1 MSVENRGFCEIVRGN
16 SHSLINAA
24 FFADTGRNCISLE
37 AVMLGYLRGTP
48 CQNCRKRICLSEV
61 GEPCPHCGFDALTGK
76 IVEPEAREIEV
87 ETREIEGTKCVNCPE
102 VIPSFLDIC
111 PSCGWEKRQAA

>member
-1 MSVENRGFCEIVRGN
+1 MF
-16 SHSLINAA
+16 
-24 FFADTGRNCISLE
+24 
-37 AVMLGYLRGTP
+37 GYLRGTP

-76 IVEPEAREIEV
+76 IFEV

-102 VIPSFLDIC
+102 VIPSFLEDC